1 MKPSLAAGIS
11 RTERIT
17 IDRDRTIGF
26 MGEELRVYS
35 TPRMVLDMEYT
46 SRNLIIPHLDAGEDS
61 VGTRVE
67 VDHLA
72 AALNGS
78 WVDVTSTLTK
88 VEGRRVTFDVVVR
101 DAIEEIGR
109 CIHTRFV
116 VDTEKTRQRLVAKA
130 EKLKATK

>member
-1 MKPSLAAGIS
+1 MKSSLAVGL
-11 RTERIT
+11 TLTQRIT

-35 TPRMVLDMEYT
+35 TPRMVSDMEYT
-46 SRNLIIPHLDAGEDS
+46 SRNLILLHLDAGEDS

-78 WVDVTSTLTK
+78 WVDVTSTITK

-101 DAIEEIGR
+101 DPIEEIGR
-109 CIHTRFV
+109 ATHTRFV
-116 VDTEKTRQRLVAKA
+116 VETGKTRQRLAAKA
-130 EKLKATK
+130 EKLKGLG